1 MVLNLLLIGLAITL
15 DPLPLSAFLVVLPS
29 ERGVRK
35 GTAFVFGWLA
45 SLARV
50 VRASQ
55 IQPVE

>member
-1 MVLNLLLIGLAITL
+1 MLIGLAVTP
-15 DPLPLSAFLVVLPS
+15 DPLPVSAFLVVLPS

-35 GTAFVFGWLA
+35 GTAFVFGWLV
-45 SLARV
+45 SLALV